1 MEPSTKSVSLDLYPD
16 RQGRVR
22 VRVCRSC
29 LPREGLARVVNQI
42 TKHWLHL
49 TTLVAVFAVASSSL
63 GQTAGQTDGTGDI
76 SITAVEAGSWISFLH
91 KPFGETSMAKT
102 WSLGP
107 APPRPGE
114 EAPPWQLD
122 LSPGYTARPITLH
135 GSDLYRLS
143 CRGCHGEAGH
153 GAPPEINSIIGPVQA
168 TSVAGTMERMKKA
181 GREMSRSD
189 VTAVAKESTVLLHQ
203 RLHVGG
209 QHMPP
214 PTLSEGEIRSL
225 VPYLEQL
232 SDVPGAEKN
241 QIAVKESSYRVGEDI
256 VKSTCHICH
265 NSTGPNPDPK
275 QIFEGAIPPL
285 STLTTRVGLPEFVRK
300 VTSGAPIVMGTPPT
314 SYRGRMPVFP
324 YLRQDEAA
332 EAYQYLIL
340 YPPRP

>member
-1 MEPSTKSVSLDLYPD
+1 VTKN
-16 RQGRVR
+16 
-22 VRVCRSC
+22 C
-29 LPREGLARVVNQI
+29 
-42 TKHWLHL
+42 LHL
-49 TTLVAVFAVASSSL
+49 TTLVVMFLVASSLL
-63 GQTAGQTDGTGDI
+63 GQTAGTKGI
-76 SITAVEAGSWISFLH
+76 SVTAVEGESWISFLH
-91 KPFGETSMAKT
+91 RPFGETRMAKT
-102 WSLGP
+102 WTLGP

-114 EAPPWQLD
+114 EAPSWQLD
-122 LSPGYTARPITLH
+122 LSPGYTARTITLH

-232 SDVPGAEKN
+232 SDVRGAEEN
-241 QIAVKESSYRVGEDI
+241 QIAVKESSYRVGEHI

-265 NSTGPNPDPK
+265 SATGPNPNPK
-275 QIFEGAIPPL
+275 QILGGAIPPL
-285 STLTTRVGLPEFVRK
+285 STLTTRVNLPESV
-300 VTSGAPIVMGTPPT
+300 I
-314 SYRGRMPVFP
+314 
-324 YLRQDEAA
+324 E
-332 EAYQYLIL
+332 
-340 YPPRP
+340 